1 MSDVDHSAVFRR
13 YDIRGSASGA
23 QPALTA
29 ALAQRLGGAIAS
41 LLGAQRQQRYYVGR
55 DQRLT
60 SPVLYEA
67 LVAGLVAGGCQV
79 VELAAVPTPLVNF
92 AIAGDPTAAG
102 GAMVT
107 ASHNPPGDNGF
118 KLYFGRQV
126 ASPEQLEALA
136 ALCQQRPAPDPEP
149 TVGGSRSSAAVSAGY
164 LDAAIADLTAQQPLR
179 PRKIVIDTA
188 NAVAGPIALELFE
201 RLGMQVVAIN
211 SVVDGHFP
219 GHHPN
224 PSDANNLTQLQAAVV
239 EHNAELGLAFDG
251 DADRLVAVAGDGAI
265 VWPDR
270 LLMLFAEQLLGERP
284 GAAVVYDIKCSY
296 QLERLLRAAGAEPL
310 LCRTGHAFIRRALAD
325 SGAALAG
332 EFSGH
337 FFFPDRWHPFDDG
350 LYAGARLLQLLDQ
363 RGGSLASAV
372 AALPHSVASDE
383 ILVPIDDRD
392 KFRVI
397 EQFIATAQFD
407 GATLNPLDGLRAEFA
422 HGWGLVRASN
432 TGPALTLR
440 FEATDREQLAAI
452 QTQVADQLRP
462 LIPTLDEYLPPCH

>member
-1 MSDVDHSAVFRR
+1 VSGTDHSAAFRR

-29 ALAQRLGGAIAS
+29 ALAERLGSAIAG

-60 SPVLYEA
+60 SPALCEA

-79 VELAAVPTPLVNF
+79 VELGAVPTPLVNF

-126 ASPEQLEALA
+126 ASPEQLQALA
-136 ALCQQRPAPDPEP
+136 ARCQEHPVERG
-149 TVGGSRSSAAVSAGY
+149 GGSRDSAEVSARY
-164 LDAAIADLTAQQPLR
+164 LDAAIADLTAQRPLQPR
-179 PRKIVIDTA
+179 TIVIDTA
-188 NAVAGPIALELFE
+188 NAVAGPIARDLFE
-201 RLGMQVVAIN
+201 RLGMQVIAIN
-211 SVVDGHFP
+211 SAIDGRFP

-224 PSDANNLTQLQAAVV
+224 PSDADNLAQLQAAVV
-239 EHNAELGLAFDG
+239 EHDAELGLAFDG
-251 DADRLVAVAGDGAI
+251 DADRLVAVTGDGAI

-270 LLMLFAEQLLGERP
+270 LLMLFAEQLLRERP

-296 QLERLLRAAGAEPL
+296 QLERLLRAAGAQPL
-310 LCRTGHAFIRRALAD
+310 LCRTGHAFVRRALAD

-337 FFFPDRWHPFDDG
+337 FFFPDRWYPFDDG
-350 LYAGARLLQLLDQ
+350 LYAAARLLQLLDE
-363 RGGSLASAV
+363 RGCSLASAV
-372 AALPHSVASDE
+372 ATLPYSVASDE
-383 ILVPIDDRD
+383 ILVPVDDRD
-392 KFRVI
+392 KFKLI
-397 EQFIATAQFD
+397 EQFVATAQFD

-440 FEATDREQLAAI
+440 FEATDRDQLAAI
-452 QTQVADQLRP
+452 QTRVADQLRP